1 MGSGLA
7 LPRKV
12 EYALE
17 ALTKGPMLSKSS
29 PAKLLIVSWSPQ
41 VVKIAVECQAD
52 IVSINMAA
60 EEDCGLT
67 QLLVDLSEAWTRV
80 DALVEP
86 WIPLQVPTS
95 PVG

>member
-17 ALTKGPMLSKSS
+17 ALRKGPLFSKSS
-29 PAKLLIVSWSPQ
+29 PAKVLIISWSPQ
-41 VVKIAVECQAD
+41 VVKIAVERQAD
-52 IVSINMAA
+52 IVSITMAT

-67 QLLVDLSEAWTRV
+67 QLLVDLSEARTRV
-80 DALVEP
+80 DTLVELV
-86 WIPLQVPTS
+86 IPLQASTS